1 LSLFFINLTCEEDSD
16 KIILKNMSDK
26 KIKILCVED
35 EIDIRSNIADILRDE
50 GYEVFEAGN
59 GYQGYESFIQEKP
72 DLIIS
77 DIMMPEL
84 DGYGLL
90 KLVRDSSG
98 LKNSAIPFI
107 FLTAL
112 GQKDNVI
119 KGVNLSA
126 NDYLIKPI
134 DFDLLIAK
142 VKEKTENSQRVEV
155 AHKTQINNL
164 KNQFSVVL
172 PKDVFSYLDTITKIA
187 SNLKDEP
194 FGPFPHRG
202 YLDEIKKI
210 YLNAVSL
217 RSVINNSLDETLIDF
232 KLNVEEEIIS
242 IHDFFED
249 FVKNIDQKIAK
260 RIVLESL
267 HNVNLLPKIKIDRIS
282 LIEAIGIFI
291 YEILSKD
298 HSSIVRVSAMLDHLR
313 QIVIIFYLENK
324 EDDKIIVDEAKIWK
338 ILDRQNCRF
347 EVLKNKNNTA
357 IITIPE
363 YRLL

>member
-1 LSLFFINLTCEEDSD
+1 
-16 KIILKNMSDK
+16 MSDK

-35 EIDIRSNIADILRDE
+35 EVDIRSNIADILRDE
-50 GYEVFEAGN
+50 GYEVCEAGN
-59 GYQGYESFIQEKP
+59 GYQGYEVFIQEKP

-90 KLVRDSSG
+90 KLVRDTSS

-112 GQKDNVI
+112 GQKDSVI

-142 VKEKTENSQRVEV
+142 VKEKTENSQRVDAV
-155 AHKTQINNL
+155 HKDQISNL
-164 KNQFSVVL
+164 KNQVSVVL
-172 PKDVFSYLDTITKIA
+172 PKDVFAYLDTITKIA
-187 SNLKDEP
+187 SSLKDEP

-249 FVKNIDQKIAK
+249 FVKNIDQKIAT
-260 RIVLESL
+260 RIILESL

-298 HSSIVRVSAMLDHLR
+298 HSSVVRISAMLDHLR

>member
-1 LSLFFINLTCEEDSD
+1 
-16 KIILKNMSDK
+16 MSDK

-98 LKNSAIPFI
+98 LKNSAVPFI

-142 VKEKTENSQRVEV
+142 VKEKTENSQRVDAV
-155 AHKTQINNL
+155 HKDQISNL
-164 KNQFSVVL
+164 KNQVSVVL
-172 PKDVFSYLDTITKIA
+172 PKDVFAYLDTITKIA
-187 SNLKDEP
+187 SNLKEEP

>member
-1 LSLFFINLTCEEDSD
+1 
-16 KIILKNMSDK
+16 MSDK
-26 KIKILCVED
+26 QIKILCVED

-50 GYEVFEAGN
+50 GYEVFEAEN
-59 GYQGYESFIQEKP
+59 GYHGYEIFIQEKP

-90 KLVRDSSG
+90 KLVRDTSSV
-98 LKNSAIPFI
+98 KNSAVPFI

-142 VKEKTENSQRVEV
+142 VKEKAENSQRVEIV
-155 AHKTQINNL
+155 HKDQIDNL
-164 KNQFSVVL
+164 KNQISIVL
-172 PKDVFSYLDTITKIA
+172 PKDVFSYLDTITKTA
-187 SNLKDEP
+187 SNLKNEP
-194 FGPFPHRG
+194 FGPLPHRG

-217 RSVINNSLDETLIDF
+217 RSVINNSLDASIIDF
-232 KLNVEEEIIS
+232 KLNVEEEIVS

-249 FVKNIDQKIAK
+249 FVKNIDQTIAQ
-260 RIVLESL
+260 RISLEGA
-267 HNVNLLPKIKIDRIS
+267 HNMNLLPKIKIDKIS
-282 LIEAIGIFI
+282 LIEAIGILI
-291 YEILSKD
+291 YELLSKD
-298 HSSIVRVSAMLDHLR
+298 DVSVLRISAMLDHLK
-313 QIVIIFYLENK
+313 QIVIIFYFDNK
-324 EDDKIIVDEAKIWK
+324 DLDNKISVDEAKICN

-363 YRLL
+363 YRLV

>member
-1 LSLFFINLTCEEDSD
+1 
-16 KIILKNMSDK
+16 MSDK

-35 EIDIRSNIADILRDE
+35 EVDIRSNIADILRDD
-50 GYEVFEAGN
+50 GYEVFEAGI

-90 KLVRDSSG
+90 KLVRDSSS
-98 LKNSAIPFI
+98 LKNSAVPFV

-112 GQKDNVI
+112 GQKDSVI

-142 VKEKTENSQRVEV
+142 VKEKTENSQRVDAV
-155 AHKTQINNL
+155 HKDQISNL
-164 KNQFSVVL
+164 KNQVSVVL
-172 PKDVFSYLDTITKIA
+172 PKDVFAYLDTITKIA
-187 SNLKDEP
+187 SSLKDEP

>member
-1 LSLFFINLTCEEDSD
+1 
-16 KIILKNMSDK
+16 MSDK

-35 EIDIRSNIADILRDE
+35 EVDIRSNISDILRDE
-50 GYEVFEAGN
+50 GYEVSEAEN
-59 GYQGYESFIQEKP
+59 GYQGYEIFIQQRP

-90 KLVRDSSG
+90 KLVRDTVG
-98 LKNSAIPFI
+98 LKNSAVPFI

-126 NDYLIKPI
+126 NDYLVKPI

-142 VKEKTENSQRVEV
+142 IKEKTENSQRVEEV
-155 AHKTQINNL
+155 HKNQIVNL
-164 KNQFSVVL
+164 KNQVSIVL
-172 PKDVFSYLDTITKIA
+172 PKDVFSYLDTITKTA
-187 SNLKDEP
+187 AKLKEEP

-210 YLNAVSL
+210 YLNCVSL
-217 RSVINNSLDETLIDF
+217 RSVINNSLDESLIDF
-232 KLNVEEEIIS
+232 KLNVDEEIVS

-249 FVKNIDQKIAK
+249 FVKNIDQNISK
-260 RIVLESL
+260 RIILENP

-282 LIEAIGIFI
+282 LIEAVGTLI
-291 YEILSKD
+291 YEILTTD
-298 HSSIVRVSAMLDHLR
+298 DSSNIRVSAMLDHLK
-313 QIVIIFYLENK
+313 QIVIIFYFDNK
-324 EDDKIIVDEAKIWK
+324 DLQIRDNIDEEKISK
-338 ILDRQNCRF
+338 ILDKQSCRF
-347 EVLKNKNNTA
+347 EILTIKNNTA

-363 YRLL
+363 YRLVH

>member
-1 LSLFFINLTCEEDSD
+1 
-16 KIILKNMSDK
+16 
-26 KIKILCVED
+26 
-35 EIDIRSNIADILRDE
+35 
-50 GYEVFEAGN
+50 
-59 GYQGYESFIQEKP
+59 
-72 DLIIS
+72 
-77 DIMMPEL
+77 
-84 DGYGLL
+84 
-90 KLVRDSSG
+90 
-98 LKNSAIPFI
+98 
-107 FLTAL
+107 LTAL
-112 GQKDNVI
+112 GQKDNVL

-155 AHKTQINNL
+155 VHKTQINNL

-172 PKDVFSYLDTITKIA
+172 PKDVFAYLDTITKIA
-187 SNLKDEP
+187 SSLKDEP

-249 FVKNIDQKIAK
+249 FVKNIDQNVAR

-282 LIEAIGIFI
+282 LIEAIGILI
-291 YEILSKD
+291 YELLSRD
-298 HSSIVRVSAMLDHLR
+298 ESSILRISAMLDHLK
-313 QIVIIFYLENK
+313 QIVIIFYYDNRDLE
-324 EDDKIIVDEAKIWK
+324 DKISVDEEKIWK

-347 EVLKNKNNTA
+347 EILKNKNNTA

-363 YRLL
+363 YRLV